1 MAELNPTRSGSDALS
16 EEVTAFRPRARLLQL
31 LGDQLIRSPRLAVF
45 ELVKNAYDAD
55 ARRAQVTMHELGT
68 PHASISVIDDGEG
81 MSLDVVKDIWFVPGH
96 DHKARKKERGETT
109 RLGRSPIGEKG
120 IGRFAAHKLGHR
132 ISVVTRADGE
142 PEVVVEIDWNRLTAA
157 EYLSE
162 AQAVIRTRRPEVFAG
177 DRTGTNVTVSELRDR
192 TWTRGDLRRLY
203 RDLVSICSP
212 FYPGGEFE
220 VDIEVP
226 GRNQEFSDIPDADEI
241 LRRAPWCFEFSF
253 DGDAFDWTYEF
264 RPPAR
269 LHRRIESRTKTS
281 AKNARLLVRYRKGNR
296 DTATSV
302 ADAAM
307 LEGIGPVSGKFYAFD
322 RSPDI
327 LGQQSEKQLIKGY
340 LDENGGVR
348 IYRDGI
354 RVYNY
359 GEDDDDWL
367 NLDYRRFQTPT
378 LRISRNNVLGAV
390 SLGVP
395 ESVQLVEKTN
405 REGFVENDA
414 FTRLV
419 ALVSGAFNVL
429 ETERALDKEAIR
441 KTARKS
447 ADIELDRIKD
457 PIREIREIATR
468 EKVYAVLEPSIQKL
482 ERNYRQLRETMLQA
496 GLSGLGL
503 ATVFH
508 EIQHG
513 VTSLLR
519 QAKSGAGI
527 EEIVTQAQELE
538 QLLAGI
544 AGLLRKSEK
553 NSLPMTTLLT
563 KASQASLI
571 RFRSHRVSLDSPI
584 VRGEQEDFTVTIN
597 SRLFVG
603 ALTNLLDNSF
613 YWLRA
618 RWPSKPEDGSDTPRR
633 IHIGRTDDF
642 EQGPGLVIADT
653 GPGFQDDPETL
664 KEPFFTRRPEGMGL
678 GLYYANLVMELSGG
692 ELVFPERG
700 DVEVPEAFD
709 GAVIALVFS
718 NR

>member
-1 MAELNPTRSGSDALS
+1 MAELNPTRSEFGALS

-55 ARRAQVTMHELGT
+55 ARRAQVTMHELRT
-68 PHASISVIDDGEG
+68 PNASISVIDDGDG
-81 MSLDVVKDIWFVPGH
+81 MSLDVVRDIWFVPGH

-120 IGRFAAHKLGHR
+120 IGRFAAHKLGNR

-142 PEVVVEIDWNRLTAA
+142 PEVVVEIDWDRLTAA

-162 AQAVIRTRRPEVFAG
+162 AKAVIRTRRPEVFAG
-177 DRTGTNVTVSELRDR
+177 DSTGTRITVSELRDR

-203 RDLVSICSP
+203 RDLVSVCSP
-212 FYPGGEFE
+212 FDAGGEFE
-220 VDIEVP
+220 VGIEVP
-226 GRNQEFSDIPDADEI
+226 GRSQEFSDIPDADEI
-241 LRRAPWCFEFSF
+241 LRRAPWYFEFSF
-253 DGDAFDWTYEF
+253 DGSTFDWTYEF

-269 LHRRIESRTKTS
+269 LHRRIESRTKTAANDES
-281 AKNARLLVRYRKGNR
+281 LLIQYRNGKA
-296 DTATSV
+296 DTTKSV

-327 LGQQSEKQLIKGY
+327 LGQQSEKRLIKDY
-340 LDENGGVR
+340 LDDNGGVR

-359 GEDDDDWL
+359 GDDDDDWL

-378 LRISRNNVLGAV
+378 VKISRNNVLGAV

-395 ESVQLVEKTN
+395 ESAELVEKTN

-419 ALVSGAFNVL
+419 ALVSGAFNIL
-429 ETERALDKEAIR
+429 ETERAIDKVAIR

-447 ADIELDRIKD
+447 SDIEFDRIRD
-457 PIREIREIATR
+457 PISEIRKIATR
-468 EKVYAVLEPSIQKL
+468 EKVYTALEPSIQKL
-482 ERNYRQLRETMLQA
+482 ERNYDQLRETMLQA

-519 QAKSGAGI
+519 RAKSGAGI
-527 EEIVTQAQELE
+527 DEIVTQAHELE

-544 AGLLRKSEK
+544 SGLLRRSEK
-553 NSLPMTTLLT
+553 DSLPMTELLAKT
-563 KASQASLI
+563 RQASLI
-571 RFRSHRVSLDSPI
+571 RFRSHRVSLDSPL
-584 VRGEQEDFTVTIN
+584 VRGEHEDFTVTIN

-603 ALTNLLDNSF
+603 ALTNLLDNAF

-633 IHIGRTDDF
+633 IYIGRTDDF

-653 GPGFQDDPETL
+653 GPGFQDDPETM

-692 ELVFPERG
+692 DLVFPERG
-700 DVEVPEAFD
+700 DVEVPETYD

-718 NR
+718 DS

>member
-1 MAELNPTRSGSDALS
+1 MAELNPTRAGLGASSA
-16 EEVTAFRPRARLLQL
+16 EVTAFRPRARLLQL

-55 ARRAQVTMHELGT
+55 ARRAQVTMHALET
-68 PHASISVIDDGEG
+68 PNARISVIDDGEG
-81 MSLDVVKDIWFVPGH
+81 MSLDVVRDIWFVPGH
-96 DHKARKKERGETT
+96 DHKAQKKERGETT

-120 IGRFAAHKLGHR
+120 IGRFAAHKLGNM

-142 PEVVVEIDWNRLTAA
+142 PEVVVEIDWDRLTATK
-157 EYLSE
+157 YLSE
-162 AQAVIRTRRPEVFAG
+162 AKAVIRTRRPEVFAG
-177 DRTGTNVTVSELRDR
+177 DRTGTSITVSELRNQ

-212 FYPGGEFE
+212 FDAAGEFE
-220 VDIEVP
+220 VGIDIP
-226 GRNQEFSDIPDADEI
+226 GRSGELSDIPDASEI
-241 LRRAPWCFEFSF
+241 LARAPWYFEFRF
-253 DGDAFDWTYEF
+253 DGDEFDWSYEF

-281 AKNARLLVRYRKGNR
+281 GDEASLLIQYRDGKS
-296 DTATSV
+296 DSTKSV
-302 ADAAM
+302 ADASM
-307 LEGIGPVSGKFYAFD
+307 LDGIGPISGKFYAFD
-322 RSPDI
+322 RSPDL

-359 GEDDDDWL
+359 GEEDDDWL
-367 NLDYRRFQTPT
+367 SLDYRRFQTPT
-378 LRISRNNVLGAV
+378 RRISRNNVLGAI

-395 ESVQLVEKTN
+395 GSVGLVEKTN

-419 ALVSGAFNVL
+419 ALVSGAFHVL
-429 ETERALDKEAIR
+429 EMERAIDKEAIR

-447 ADIELDRIKD
+447 ADIEFDRIRD
-457 PIREIREIATR
+457 PINEIRKIATR
-468 EKVYAVLEPSIQKL
+468 EKVYAALDPSIRKL
-482 ERNYRQLRETMLQA
+482 ERNYNQLRETMLQA

-519 QAKSGAGI
+519 QAKSGAGL

-553 NSLPMTTLLT
+553 TSLSITELLAKT
-563 KASQASLI
+563 SQASLI
-571 RFRSHRVSLDSPI
+571 RFRTHQVSLASPI
-584 VRGEQEDFTVTIN
+584 VRGE
-597 SRLFVG
+597 
-603 ALTNLLDNSF
+603 
-613 YWLRA
+613 
-618 RWPSKPEDGSDTPRR
+618 
-633 IHIGRTDDF
+633 
-642 EQGPGLVIADT
+642 
-653 GPGFQDDPETL
+653 
-664 KEPFFTRRPEGMGL
+664 
-678 GLYYANLVMELSGG
+678 
-692 ELVFPERG
+692 
-700 DVEVPEAFD
+700 
-709 GAVIALVFS
+709 
-718 NR
+718 